1 MRSKIIAIG
10 LMLGTLIAVPA
21 FVDPAQGGASRG
33 DRAEKGEH
41 IAFPIP
47 AATFKQHVDER
58 MAKARAHMEERAS
71 KLPAD
76 QAKELRA
83 RFEAGAAAMNAEVA
97 KAVADGTVTKE
108 EAQAVR
114 AAGPHRGHGGH
125 CEGKGKGKKA

>member
-10 LMLGTLIAVPA
+10 LALGTLIAVPA
-21 FVDPAQGGASRG
+21 FAAPAQGGAPTRG
-33 DRAEKGEH
+33 EKGEK

-47 AATFKQHVDER
+47 AATFKQHIDAR
-58 MAKARAHMEERAS
+58 MTKAREHMEERAS

-83 RFEAGAAAMNAEVA
+83 KFDASVAAMNAEVA
-97 KAVADGTVTKE
+97 KAIADGTVTKE

-114 AAGPHRGHGGH
+114 AASPRGGHGHGN
-125 CEGKGKGKKA
+125 CEGKDKGKKA